1 MQPAISKLSR
11 FIKSASNCTKFR
23 LYYTLWKLT
32 LGVWT
37 EYSSIADLMK
47 RESLK
52 MQYLNPLPSTFSGVD
67 RVAQLVERRTSI
79 PNVVGSNS
87 AVVKQLFCF
96 RGMPLRSLGEQ
107 PLSSLITRVTIST
120 TYVYIHIYKY
130 KTFFSVWSVQI
141 FYISKKILSGN
152 CKF

>member
-1 MQPAISKLSR
+1 
-11 FIKSASNCTKFR
+11 
-23 LYYTLWKLT
+23 
-32 LGVWT
+32 
-37 EYSSIADLMK
+37 MK

-96 RGMPLRSLGEQ
+96 PGMPLRSLGEQ
-107 PLSSLITRVTIST
+107 PLSSLITQVSIST
-120 TYVYIHIYKY
+120 TYVYIYIYIYIYTHY
-130 KTFFSVWSVQI
+130 KMV
-141 FYISKKILSGN
+141 
-152 CKF
+152 C